1 VILLDGKA
9 CADERLKTLA
19 NQIKLSGLRAPSLVV
34 IRVGEDPASEIYVK
48 KKIKACEQVGIRS
61 QEIHLSVKTSEADLL
76 ETLKKLNNDSS
87 VDGILVQLPLPPQ
100 IRTQAVIE
108 SIDPKKDV
116 DGFHPFNLGRLA
128 SLEPCLTACTPLG
141 IMNLLATYQ
150 ISVRG
155 KRAVVIGRSRS
166 VGRPMSLLLDAAG
179 ATVTVVHKETQNSY
193 ELNSQAD
200 ILVVAAGVR
209 GLVGP
214 KDVKQDAVV
223 IDVGIHRSPD
233 GKLSGDVQFD
243 LVKDRCSYITPVPG
257 GVGPLTVCT
266 LLENTLQAQKQSAS
280 RTS

>member
-1 VILLDGKA
+1 
-9 CADERLKTLA
+9 
-19 NQIKLSGLRAPSLVV
+19 
-34 IRVGEDPASEIYVK
+34 
-48 KKIKACEQVGIRS
+48 
-61 QEIHLSVKTSEADLL
+61 
-76 ETLKKLNNDSS
+76 
-87 VDGILVQLPLPPQ
+87 
-100 IRTQAVIE
+100 
-108 SIDPKKDV
+108 
-116 DGFHPFNLGRLA
+116 
-128 SLEPCLTACTPLG
+128 
-141 IMNLLATYQ
+141 
-150 ISVRG
+150 
-155 KRAVVIGRSRS
+155 
-166 VGRPMSLLLDAAG
+166 MSLLLDAAG

-266 LLENTLQAQKQSAS
+266 LLENTLQAQKQNAS
-280 RTS
+280 STS